1 MSVLTCTVYTDFLLH
16 SIHTFMHLMLSII
29 LCRDRQQI
37 NDNGFVIDNNSFSK
51 IITKTKKSSSILILL
66 CSLFPCGS
74 CRFYY
79 TIGEIT
85 PACAPAIRS
94 LPPFLM
100 YISGFF
106 FFFYLLLKKKKR
118 GWSRTNFLPLLDRTI
133 SLEYG
138 LLLTKKYSG
147 AKMWWDILTLHT
159 CTY

>member
-1 MSVLTCTVYTDFLLH
+1 MSVLTCRQTFCCTLSF
-16 SIHTFMHLMLSII
+16 HTFMHLMLSII

-37 NDNGFVIDNNSFSK
+37 NNNGFVIDNNSFSK

-106 FFFYLLLKKKKR
+106 FFFYLLKKKKR
-118 GWSRTNFLPLLDRTI
+118 VWSRTNFLPLLDRTI

-147 AKMWWDILTLHT
+147 AKSKM
-159 CTY
+159 CG